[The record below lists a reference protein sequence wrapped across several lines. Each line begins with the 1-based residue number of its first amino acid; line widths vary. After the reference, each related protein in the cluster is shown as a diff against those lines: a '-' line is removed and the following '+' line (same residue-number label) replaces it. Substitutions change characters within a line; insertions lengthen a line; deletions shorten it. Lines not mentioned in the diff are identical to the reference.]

1 MGRRQGEGSG
11 EGPERTEVW
20 PAGSGQMLGRQWE
33 RDSLEDAV
41 CAPEA
46 GEEVPGRFRVRTLL
60 GWEVSTSVWRKE
72 EVSGFMKKPG
82 RRWR

>member
-1 MGRRQGEGSG
+1 MASRIGSDAGKAMGTRQ
-11 EGPERTEVW
+11 
-20 PAGSGQMLGRQWE
+20 
-33 RDSLEDAV
+33 SLEDAV

-46 GEEVPGRFRVRTLL
+46 GEEVPGRFKVRTLL